1 MQAVSCLNQALKY
14 LMNEIDILIKLASN
28 LTERKSVAALSN
40 YEVLCNNISFSHDLL
55 EKGIS
60 YLEHIVSVLKYTLDK
75 NNSLRPEYQNG
86 KKLNPFIALVPSLL
100 SNDLEVINKLSLH
113 TAPDNRNDIDVDNV
127 GKLHRGFVEYNN
139 LVTVTRQF
147 IDSLVTDAYQIQLLD
162 PKEFNYHA
170 LLSLNSFEKYA
181 TKSIRQGLFNDDIED
196 ALAEFRKLS
205 FRDWKNSAIT
215 KCQHISF
222 ANKIDYLFSELH
234 LSTPEDD
241 TFRDEIKNLFK
252 FSSEFTHIGYISTFF
267 TSQPGSQPIFG
278 GDKSPYLPST
288 ENFSELKYQI
298 MESCINFIF
307 KVYAPSI
314 KLCTD
319 KMILDDIAKSITVNL
334 DNLISMLSHGIKT
347 RNNNYYFF
355 VCSSLIGSQNTI
367 ELPCICGYVNCWKP
381 PHNNSDLFCMG
392 CGSSYDIMAMDGDPG
407 YIITSNGPV
416 KVIGSSVP
424 DFQDLPF
431 EKQKELME
439 KVSECIAGKNSN

>member
-1 MQAVSCLNQALKY
+1 
-14 LMNEIDILIKLASN
+14 MNEIDILKKLASN
-28 LTERKSVAALSN
+28 LTERKSIAALSN

-60 YLEHIVSVLKYTLDK
+60 YLKHIVSALKCTLDK
-75 NNSLRPEYQNG
+75 NSSLRPEYQNG
-86 KKLNPFIALVPSLL
+86 NDLNPFIALVPSLL
-100 SNDLEVINKLSLH
+100 SNDLEAINKLSLH
-113 TAPDNRNDIDVDNV
+113 TEPDNRDDIDVDNV
-127 GKLHRGFVEYNN
+127 GQLHRGFVEYNN
-139 LVTVTRQF
+139 LVTAARQL

-196 ALAEFRKLS
+196 ALTEFRSLS

-222 ANKIDYLFSELH
+222 ANKVDYLFSELY

-241 TFRDEIKNLFK
+241 AFREEIKNLFK

-267 TSQPGSQPIFG
+267 TSQAGSQPIFG

-298 MESCINFIF
+298 IESCINFIF
-307 KVYAPSI
+307 KVYVSSI
-314 KLCTD
+314 KLCAD
-319 KMILDDIAKSITVNL
+319 KMILDDVSKPIIGDL
-334 DNLISMLSHGIKT
+334 DNLSSMLEHGIKT

-367 ELPCICGYVNCWKP
+367 ELPCICGYINCWNP

-392 CGSSYDIMAMDGDPG
+392 CGSSYNIIAMDGDPG

-424 DFQDLPF
+424 DFQDLPLG
-431 EKQKELME
+431 Q
-439 KVSECIAGKNSN
+439 

>member
-1 MQAVSCLNQALKY
+1 
-14 LMNEIDILIKLASN
+14 MNEIDILNKLASN

-60 YLEHIVSVLKYTLDK
+60 YLKHIVSALKYALNK
-75 NNSLRPEYQNG
+75 NGSLRLDYQNG
-86 KKLNPFIALVPSLL
+86 NDLNPFIALVPSLL
-100 SNDLEVINKLSLH
+100 SNDLEAINKLSLH
-113 TAPDNRNDIDVDNV
+113 TAPDDRDDIDVDNV
-127 GKLHRGFVEYNN
+127 GRLHRGFLEYNN
-139 LVTVTRQF
+139 LVTATRQL

-196 ALAEFRKLS
+196 ALTEFRNLS

-222 ANKIDYLFSELH
+222 ANKVDYLFSELC
-234 LSTPEDD
+234 LNKPEDD
-241 TFRDEIKNLFK
+241 VFRDEIKNLFK

-278 GDKSPYLPST
+278 SDKGPYLPST

-298 MESCINFIF
+298 IESCINFIF
-307 KVYAPSI
+307 KAYVPSI
-314 KLCTD
+314 KLCVD
-319 KMILDDIAKSITVNL
+319 KMVLDDVSEPIISDL
-334 DNLISMLSHGIKT
+334 DNLISMLEHGIKT

-355 VCSSLIGSQNTI
+355 VCSSLIGSKNTI
-367 ELPCICGYVNCWKP
+367 ELPCICGHINRCRNVNRKLTICDNLILTTP
-381 PHNNSDLFCMG
+381 EQS
-392 CGSSYDIMAMDGDPG
+392 
-407 YIITSNGPV
+407 
-416 KVIGSSVP
+416 
-424 DFQDLPF
+424 
-431 EKQKELME
+431 
-439 KVSECIAGKNSN
+439 